1 MLERVIGTI
10 GMIFIFL
17 IVLMGA
23 AMFMGVMGQWY
34 KVQDQ
39 AQFLATSIADSGY
52 ESSTIQA
59 EFNDWNA
66 EYCRG
71 EAIDQPGR
79 KQLYRVHAMKPR
91 SLGIPDHCGGRR
103 QYADQPARL
112 SVNTAQPDQGD
123 RQIPVVIPVG
133 DHMGTKGRDICLWLF
148 FTLIMACL

>member
-39 AQFLATSIADSGY
+39 AQFLAVSIGDSGY

-59 EFNDWNA
+59 EFDGWNA
-66 EYCRG
+66 EYCRD
-71 EAIDQPGR
+71 EATINQAESNFTGYTQSNPAPWGSPITVEVDDNVQI
-79 KQLYRVHAMKPR
+79 
-91 SLGIPDHCGGRR
+91 SLLGFPSTLPSPIKGIGKS
-103 QYADQPARL
+103 L
-112 SVNTAQPDQGD
+112 SSF
-123 RQIPVVIPVG
+123 
-133 DHMGTKGRDICLWLF
+133 L
-148 FTLIMACL
+148 

>member
-52 ESSTIQA
+52 ESSTIQT

-66 EYCRG
+66 DYCRG
-71 EAIDQPGR
+71 DASIDQAGSNFIGYTQSNPAPWGSPITVEVDDNM
-79 KQLYRVHAMKPR
+79 QI
-91 SLGIPDHCGGRR
+91 SLLGFPSTLPSPIKGIGKS
-103 QYADQPARL
+103 L
-112 SVNTAQPDQGD
+112 SSF
-123 RQIPVVIPVG
+123 
-133 DHMGTKGRDICLWLF
+133 L
-148 FTLIMACL
+148 

>member
-23 AMFMGVMGQWY
+23 AIFMGVVGQWY

-66 EYCRG
+66 DYCRG
-71 EAIDQPGR
+71 EAIINQAGSNFNAYTQESPAPWGSPIAVEVDDNLQI
-79 KQLYRVHAMKPR
+79 
-91 SLGIPDHCGGRR
+91 SLLGFPSTLPNPIRGIGKS
-103 QYADQPARL
+103 L
-112 SVNTAQPDQGD
+112 SSF
-123 RQIPVVIPVG
+123 
-133 DHMGTKGRDICLWLF
+133 L
-148 FTLIMACL
+148 